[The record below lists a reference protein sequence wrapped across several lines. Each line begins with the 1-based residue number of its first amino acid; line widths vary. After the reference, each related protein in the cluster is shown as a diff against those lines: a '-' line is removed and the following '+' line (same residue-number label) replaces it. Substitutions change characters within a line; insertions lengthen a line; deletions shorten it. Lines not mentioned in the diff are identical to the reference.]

1 MAYFISE
8 PGKKDYGHNDL
19 LSVIDTVITGGGTY
33 SELLDMDVIW
43 PYKEQ
48 QTYEVSHH
56 DWGEKQSIACNLS
69 T

>member
-1 MAYFISE
+1 MAYFFSE

-56 DWGEKQSIACNLS
+56 D
-69 T
+69 